1 MLTLEK
7 MSSFTLD
14 TKKRHYLLSLLLF
27 TLLFTQF
34 LKAQDSPVVA
44 DNASLAH
51 ISDQF
56 SFTEGPA
63 SDQEGNVF
71 FTDQPNN
78 DIWKYSSDG
87 ELTLFMDEAGRSNGM
102 YFDDN
107 GNLLTCADEESELW
121 SISPDKNVRV
131 LVDNF
136 KGKRLNGPN
145 DLWIDS
151 QGGVYFTDPYYQR
164 DYWERTEKEIDE
176 QRVYYLTPDRQD
188 IIIVAD
194 DLVKPNGIIG
204 TPDGQTLYVADIGDQ
219 KTYSYSINDD
229 GHLSDKKMFTEM
241 GSDGMT
247 IDNRGNVYLTG
258 DGVTVFNKKGE
269 QIEHIPVPKK
279 WTANVTFGGPNRQ
292 MLFITA
298 STSVYTLD
306 MSVEGR

>member
-1 MLTLEK
+1 M
-7 MSSFTLD
+7 LD
-14 TKKRHYLLSLLLF
+14 TPKWHLLPYLSLFLLLF
-27 TLLFTQF
+27 APS
-34 LKAQDSPVVA
+34 LKAQDSPVIA
-44 DNASLAH
+44 DNAKLKH

-63 SDQEGNVF
+63 TDQEGNVF

-78 DIWKYSSDG
+78 DIWKYSTDG
-87 ELTLFMDEAGRSNGM
+87 ELTLFMDESGRSNGM

-107 GNLLTCADEESELW
+107 GNLLTCADAENELW
-121 SISPDKNVRV
+121 SISPDKEVSV

-145 DLWIDS
+145 DLWIDPK
-151 QGGVYFTDPYYQR
+151 GGVYFTDPYYQR
-164 DYWERTEKEIDE
+164 EYWERTEKAIDE
-176 QRVYYLTPDRQD
+176 QRVYYLTPNRKEV
-188 IIIVAD
+188 IIVAD

-219 KTYSYSINDD
+219 KTYSFSINAN
-229 GHLSDKKMFTEM
+229 GQLSNKKLFTEM

-247 IDNRGNVYLTG
+247 IDEQGNVYLTG
-258 DGVTVFNKKGE
+258 DGVTVFDQHGE
-269 QIEHIPVPKK
+269 QIEHIPVPED

-292 MLFITA
+292 SLFITA

-306 MSVEGR
+306 MNVEGR